1 MTHKTLQL
9 TSLLLACAL
18 TFALAASGCAAKDDT
33 AKEAEPSAI
42 TEVKLGFAAP
52 LTGDNAVYGLG
63 MKRAVE
69 LAFKEANSDEDVKGK
84 GYEFVL
90 RAEDDQG
97 DPKQAVNVANALAGD
112 TEVVGVI
119 GHFNSG
125 CSIPAST
132 VYDKAGLTMISVS
145 SNPELTA
152 KGYPVVNRIVA
163 KDDAQGKYAAEL
175 LLDKV
180 GYKKVA
186 VVDDSTQYGQGLAQ
200 EFVTEFTA
208 KGGTVMANEKIQ
220 SKEVDF
226 SALVTKLKA
235 LAPDAVYFAGAHTEG
250 ALITKQMK
258 EAGFMVPLIGGDLI
272 FADDFISIAGA
283 ANAEGDVATILGLPL
298 EQQPRGADFKAAYE
312 AEYGEA
318 PQAYDSYAYDQAW
331 IYVNAIMQVG
341 PDRAALVD
349 AVRNGSFDGVTG
361 VTEFDANG
369 DTKNQV
375 ISWYS
380 VKNGKWVQGE

>member
-1 MTHKTLQL
+1 MTHKTRQL
-9 TSLLLACAL
+9 TSLALACAL
-18 TFALAASGCAAKDDT
+18 AFALGASGCTAKDDT
-33 AKEAEPSAI
+33 AAETAPSE
-42 TEVKLGFAAP
+42 TMQVKLGFAAP

-69 LAFKEANSDEDVKGK
+69 LAFKEANADEDIKAK

-132 VYDKAGLTMISVS
+132 VYDKAGIAMISVS

-152 KGYPVVNRIVA
+152 KGYKVVNRIVA
-163 KDDAQGKYAAEL
+163 KDDAQGNYAAEL
-175 LLDKV
+175 LLDRMS
-180 GYKKVA
+180 YKKVA

-200 EFVTEFTA
+200 EFVKEFTA

-272 FADDFISIAGA
+272 FADDFISIAGPV
-283 ANAEGDVATILGLPL
+283 NAEGDIATILGLPL

-331 IYVNAIMQVG
+331 IYVNAVMEVG
-341 PDRAALVD
+341 PERAALVD

-380 VKNGKWVQGE
+380 VKNGEWAQGE

>member
-1 MTHKTLQL
+1 
-9 TSLLLACAL
+9 
-18 TFALAASGCAAKDDT
+18 
-33 AKEAEPSAI
+33 
-42 TEVKLGFAAP
+42 
-52 LTGDNAVYGLG
+52 
-63 MKRAVE
+63 
-69 LAFKEANSDEDVKGK
+69 
-84 GYEFVL
+84 
-90 RAEDDQG
+90 
-97 DPKQAVNVANALAGD
+97 
-112 TEVVGVI
+112 
-119 GHFNSG
+119 
-125 CSIPAST
+125 
-132 VYDKAGLTMISVS
+132 SVS

-175 LLDKV
+175 LLDKM

-283 ANAEGDVATILGLPL
+283 ANAEGDIATILGLPL

>member
-1 MTHKTLQL
+1 MTHKTRQL

-18 TFALAASGCAAKDDT
+18 TFALAVSGCAAKDD
-33 AKEAEPSAI
+33 AA
-42 TEVKLGFAAP
+42 TETDTSKVTQVKLGFAAP

-69 LAFKEANSDEDVKGK
+69 LAFKEANSGEDVKAK

-152 KGYPVVNRIVA
+152 KGYKVVNRIVA

-175 LLDKV
+175 LLDKM

-200 EFVTEFTA
+200 EFVKEFTA

-283 ANAEGDVATILGLPL
+283 ANAEGDIATILGLPL

-331 IYVNAIMQVG
+331 IYVNAVMQVG
-341 PDRAALVD
+341 SDRTALVD